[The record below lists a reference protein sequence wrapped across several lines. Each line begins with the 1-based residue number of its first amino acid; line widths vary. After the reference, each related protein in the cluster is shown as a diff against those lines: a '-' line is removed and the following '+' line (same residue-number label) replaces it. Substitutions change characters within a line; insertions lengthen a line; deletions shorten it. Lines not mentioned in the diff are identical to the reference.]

1 MLMLLGLCRSGMR
14 ALPPRNTAGAVPL
27 AGRLHEGRSWWLL
40 AGLGARGLVYH
51 AWLAQRVAAAVV
63 HDDESPLLLPEL
75 QRWKAVAAGQVAA
88 VFDQP

>member
-1 MLMLLGLCRSGMR
+1 MR

-27 AGRLHEGRSWWLL
+27 AGRLCEGRNWWLL

-51 AWLAQRVAAAVV
+51 AWLAQKVAAAAV
-63 HDDESPLLLPEL
+63 HGDESSLLLPEL

-88 VFDQP
+88 VFDEP